1 MFILSKEQKRRTR
14 FGIVTNRMSDKVYN
28 LLDEKGKSNELTQ
41 YIIDLVEKDIE
52 EQETQEK
59 VNSVNNI
66 LDKLE
71 DRIKILVKEAELNK
85 NNKGRS
91 FTKQRQSE
99 SLVDLNFVS
108 DEEIVSSE
116 IEEDLDL
123 NF

>member
-1 MFILSKEQKRRTR
+1 
-14 FGIVTNRMSDKVYN
+14 MSDKVYN